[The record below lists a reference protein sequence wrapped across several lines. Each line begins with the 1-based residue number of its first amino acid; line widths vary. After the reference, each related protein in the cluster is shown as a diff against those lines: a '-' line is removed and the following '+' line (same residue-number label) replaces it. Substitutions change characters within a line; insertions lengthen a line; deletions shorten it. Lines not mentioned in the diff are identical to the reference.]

1 MNKYEKTLV
10 LRALLLSDNISNKFR
25 VYKGKDF
32 VVVSKLGDSFPSG
45 CWPTIWAIQVDS
57 SGIKFF
63 VRSCP
68 NEYRPLRGINRVTI
82 DSFLGH
88 PDVSSK
94 IKQLVIWNL
103 DLFK

>member
-10 LRALLLSDNISNKFR
+10 LRTLLLSDNISNKFR

-32 VVVSKLGDSFPSG
+32 VVVSKLGDAFPS
-45 CWPTIWAIQVDS
+45 IWAIQVDS
-57 SGIKFF
+57 SGIGFF

-68 NEYRPLRGINRVTI
+68 NEYRPLRATNRVTI